1 MIKILIL
8 ILLVCLFALRVYISY
23 KVKLDYF
30 LSGMYLLNIAT
41 FIIISLALALNSN
54 SRNELFL
61 INLIMIMGIIVFSWA
76 LVISI
81 KNIRSQY
88 INTNKLILFLI
99 NIVCII
105 TIIPAVL
112 ISTIIYIVDVGLFI
126 KHIIVPQLNI

>member
-61 INLIMIMGIIVFSWA
+61 INLIMIMGIIIFSWA

-99 NIVCII
+99 NIVCIV
-105 TIIPAVL
+105 TIILAVL
-112 ISTIIYIVDVGLFI
+112 ISTIIYIIDVGLFI

>member
-61 INLIMIMGIIVFSWA
+61 INLIMIMGIIIFSWA

-112 ISTIIYIVDVGLFI
+112 ISTIIYIIDVGLFI

>member
-23 KVKLDYF
+23 KIKLDYF

-61 INLIMIMGIIVFSWA
+61 INLIMIMGIIIFSWA

-99 NIVCII
+99 NIVCIV

-112 ISTIIYIVDVGLFI
+112 ISTIIYIIDVGLFI

>member
-41 FIIISLALALNSN
+41 FIIISLALAINSN

-61 INLIMIMGIIVFSWA
+61 INLIMIMGIIIFSWA

-99 NIVCII
+99 NIVCLV

-112 ISTIIYIVDVGLFI
+112 ISTIIYIIDVGLFI

>member
-61 INLIMIMGIIVFSWA
+61 INLIMIMGIIIFSWA

-99 NIVCII
+99 NIVCIV

-112 ISTIIYIVDVGLFI
+112 ISTIIYIIDVGLFI